1 MEALE
6 PDQLWVYKTFQ
17 NFSTKDNRDLK
28 FAQKLSVSTKLQV
41 WNVQGY
47 STVLYSLGVLYKTVL
62 WFMLPWLD
70 G

>member
-28 FAQKLSVSTKLQV
+28 FAQKLSVST
-41 WNVQGY
+41 
-47 STVLYSLGVLYKTVL
+47 
-62 WFMLPWLD
+62 
-70 G
+70 